1 MEVMMPL
8 TEKQIEKL
16 NTFSKKTRCN
26 TIHCIAHL
34 GVGHIGGSL
43 SIVDLLALL
52 YEVEMNVDPED
63 QKKENRDM
71 LVISKGHSGPAL
83 YSTLSMKGFFPISW
97 LDTLNK
103 GGTSLPSH
111 CDRVRTPGVDMS
123 TGSLGQGLS
132 AACGM
137 ALGNKMKSLNNY
149 TYAIIGDGE
158 SQEGQNW
165 EAAMF
170 APQYE
175 LNHLIAFT
183 DSNKLQIDGSID
195 DVMSLIDLD
204 EKWKSFGW
212 NTLHCNGH
220 NFSEMHDC
228 IEKAKGEKTKPTMI
242 ILDTIKGK
250 GMKVFENE
258 ATNHNAKVTIEQ
270 AIEATGREGYYEN

>member
-1 MEVMMPL
+1 MPL
-8 TEKQIEKL
+8 SQEQIEYLEK
-16 NTFSKKTRCN
+16 FSTKTRCN

-34 GVGHIGGSL
+34 GIGHIGGSL

-52 YEVEMNVDPED
+52 YEVEMNVDINNP
-63 QKKENRDM
+63 KKEDRDM

-83 YSTLSMKGFFPISW
+83 YSTLSLKGFFPISW
-97 LDTLNK
+97 LDSLNK
-103 GGTSLPSH
+103 GGTKLPSH

-137 ALGNKMKSLNNY
+137 ALGNKMKGLNNY
-149 TYAIIGDGE
+149 TFAIIGDGE

-170 APQYE
+170 APHYN

-183 DSNKLQIDGSID
+183 DYNKLQIDGTID
-195 DVMSLIDLD
+195 EVMSLDDIE
-204 EKWKSFGW
+204 EKWRAFGW
-212 NTLHCNGH
+212 NVLRCSGH
-220 NFSEMHDC
+220 DFSAMHKC
-228 IEKAKGEKTKPTMI
+228 IESAKKEQKRPTMI
-242 ILDTIKGK
+242 VLDTIKGK
-250 GMKVFENE
+250 GMSVFENK
-258 ATNHNAKVTIEQ
+258 ASNHNAPVTLEQ

>member
-1 MEVMMPL
+1 MPL
-8 TEKQIEKL
+8 SRKQMEDLIE
-16 NTFSKKTRCN
+16 FSKKTRCN

-43 SIVDLLALL
+43 SIIDLLALL
-52 YEVEMNVDPED
+52 YEVEMNVNPDD
-63 QKKENRDM
+63 MKKEDRDM

-97 LDTLNK
+97 LDTLNV
-103 GGTSLPSH
+103 GGTRLPSH

-137 ALGNKMKSLNNY
+137 ALGNKIKGLDNY

-170 APQYE
+170 APQYK

-183 DSNKLQIDGSID
+183 DSNKLQIDGNID
-195 DVMSLIDLD
+195 QVMSLGDL
-204 EKWKSFGW
+204 ESKWKSFGW
-212 NTLHCNGH
+212 NTKRCSGH
-220 NFSEMHDC
+220 DFSAMHDA
-228 IEKAKGEKTKPTMI
+228 IESAKKENDRPTMI

-250 GMKVFENE
+250 GMKVLENQ
-258 ATNHNAKVTIEQ
+258 ASNHNAPVSIEM

>member
-1 MEVMMPL
+1 MSL
-8 TEKQIEKL
+8 TQKQIENL
-16 NTFSKKTRCN
+16 NEFSKKTRCN

-34 GVGHIGGSL
+34 GVGHIGGAL

-52 YEVEMNVDPED
+52 YEVEMNTDPND
-63 QKKENRDM
+63 MKKDDRDM
-71 LVISKGHSGPAL
+71 LVISKGHAGPAL

-137 ALGNKMKSLNNY
+137 ALGNRLKGLDNY

-170 APQYE
+170 APQYK

-183 DSNKLQIDGSID
+183 DYNKLQIDGTTD
-195 DVMSLIDLD
+195 EVMSLLDLD
-204 EKWKSFGW
+204 SKWKSFGW
-212 NTLHCNGH
+212 NVYHCSGH
-220 NFSEMHDC
+220 DFNSMHEC
-228 IEKAKGEKTKPTMI
+228 IEKAKNEKNKPSMI

-250 GMKVFENE
+250 GMKIFENK
-258 ATNHNAKVTIEQ
+258 ASNHNAPVTMDQ
-270 AIEATGREGYYEN
+270 AIEATGREDYYGN

>member
-1 MEVMMPL
+1 MPL
-8 TEKQIEKL
+8 SEKQIENL
-16 NTFSKKTRCN
+16 NEFSKKTRCN

-34 GVGHIGGSL
+34 GIGHIGGSL

-52 YEVEMNVDPED
+52 YEVEMNVDPNN
-63 QKKENRDM
+63 QKKEDRDM
-71 LVISKGHSGPAL
+71 LVISKGHSGPTL

-97 LDTLNK
+97 LDTLNI
-103 GGTSLPSH
+103 GGTNLPSH

-137 ALGNKMKSLNNY
+137 ALGNKMKGFDNY

-183 DSNKLQIDGSID
+183 DSNKLQIDGTID
-195 DVMSLIDLD
+195 EVMSLRNL
-204 EKWKSFGW
+204 EKKWKAFGW
-212 NTLHCNGH
+212 NVLRCSGH
-220 NFSEMHDC
+220 DFRAMHNC
-228 IEKAKGEKTKPTMI
+228 IELAKKEDKKPTMI

-250 GMKVFENE
+250 GMKDFENQ
-258 ATNHNAKVTIEQ
+258 ASNHNAAVTLEQ

>member
-1 MEVMMPL
+1 MEVTMQL
-8 TEKQIEKL
+8 LEKQIENL
-16 NTFSKKTRCN
+16 NEFSKKIRCN

-52 YEVEMNVDPED
+52 YEVEMNVDPNN
-63 QKKENRDM
+63 QKKEDRDM
-71 LVISKGHSGPAL
+71 LVISKGHAGPAL

-103 GGTSLPSH
+103 GGTNLPSH

-137 ALGNKMKSLNNY
+137 ALGNKKKGLDNY

-170 APQYE
+170 APQYN

-183 DSNKLQIDGSID
+183 DYNKLQIDGTTD
-195 DVMSLIDLD
+195 EVMSLRNLE
-204 EKWKSFGW
+204 EKWNTFGW
-212 NTLHCNGH
+212 NVLRCSGH
-220 NFSEMHDC
+220 DFSAMHDC
-228 IEKAKGEKTKPTMI
+228 IQMAKQEDKRPTMI
-242 ILDTIKGK
+242 VIDTIKGK
-250 GMKVFENE
+250 GMRIFENQ
-258 ATNHNAKVTIEQ
+258 ASNHNAPVTFEQ
-270 AIEATGREGYYEN
+270 AIEATGREGYYEK